1 MAYNPINLGPTT
13 TANSQ
18 AVVLP
23 SDQVAIPVTGPLT
36 DTQLRTTPVPVSGTF
51 YQATQPVSG
60 TFYQATQP
68 VSIAASVAVTGP
80 LTDTQLRAS
89 AVPIIQTS
97 SATVGGVTPVTG
109 TNAGGA
115 SSIAILGSPVQVY
128 GWYFYN
134 PNTIAAY
141 ISFYN
146 LSSASVGSSTPFYVL
161 VVPPV
166 GGANV
171 FGIGITHGTAI
182 CIGISQGR
190 ALATAMPTAV
200 DYNIFYK

>member
-1 MAYNPINLGPTT
+1 MAYNPQNPNG
-13 TANSQ
+13 Q
-18 AVVLP
+18 ATMAASAPVVIA
-23 SDQVAIPVTGPLT
+23 SNQTAIPVV
-36 DTQLRTTPVPVSGTF
+36 QS
-51 YQATQPVSG
+51 
-60 TFYQATQP
+60 
-68 VSIAASVAVTGP
+68 
-80 LTDTQLRAS
+80 
-89 AVPIIQTS
+89 S

-109 TNAGGA
+109 SSVGGA
-115 SSIAILGSPVQVY
+115 SSIAISASPVQVY

-146 LSSASVGSSTPFYVL
+146 ASSASVGVTTPFYVL

-190 ALATAMPTAV
+190 ALSTAMSTAV